1 MKRHLLYII
10 ALLLT
15 VGAQAQ
21 TDDYNPSNPPNPVWP
36 EDGVTALYNVTCEAI
51 PNGAGSFSG
60 AHGNSYAEGRQV
72 SVYAYDHNDCYFQCW
87 KDAEGNTLSDKS
99 SYSFTM
105 PAHNVKIYAIYSY
118 APNNP
123 AQPQMTGNFMLRV
136 KAEPIA
142 AATFNFTDG
151 KVKEGTTQSI
161 YPYINS
167 GFRLVGWYDENNNL
181 VSEKRDLSY
190 LMPSHPS
197 TLTAKFVYEPDAPF
211 NPATNLWDSA
221 AGEMIV
227 DFFDPS
233 SLNYTMRELCK
244 NQSAEFAKVAR
255 LTVDGQMTSYD
266 WYFADN
272 FKNLLYV
279 DLSRVDGITEVPS
292 NIWNG
297 NTNLMEVELPECI
310 TYIGQ
315 RAFNGCTALQY
326 IDCYALVPPTVG
338 TNAFAGIPEGT
349 IMFVPEQVVELYQQA
364 DGWKDF
370 TISPLRS
377 KFCTL
382 EVTAPDAANAEYIEL
397 VNAKSGRTYRYYV
410 RGKEFFSFPN
420 LIRNTTYNIYFK
432 TDKGK
437 VLLKSDLITMDEE
450 LVEVTTE
457 PVPEGVAQI
466 VSLQFVPNTILS
478 ISSEWLDADKN
489 VMTDYPSWMQGPT
502 DLVPDDIVYL
512 HAWIDDP
519 ASLVG
524 YQPLDT
530 LIECKYPFDEVS
542 IRPKYRNVP
551 CLSVQLVDD
560 IKQKAYSAYSATRT
574 FLFADHDPF
583 VKKYGNA
590 EMMAL
595 DGKGSYDNIGV
606 EGRIEF
612 VVSGY
617 NAVTI
622 NIDPD
627 VLLHLY
633 NNPADID
640 KLGNLAP
647 DVKKVSTFE
656 EDGKSYLLLTASIT
670 PATAVAEIPV
680 ETTFFNTVDAG
691 EELLPDEGLKVNIPF
706 TYDIVNTTTGQA
718 LNTFTADNGVI
729 KIMSGATAGDELSIT
744 AQLPADYSQLYYLDQ
759 PQQTL
764 KVSRDNTPSLN
775 LVVRERPT
783 IHARFLV
790 TDNAEV
796 VSYLYDSKGNLV
808 PEAKKGV
815 DYHMFDPKD
824 LIINTDNEVEL
835 TSEDPNAFRF
845 HVLPGTYT
853 LITMGYSNYFSRIA
867 DLSQFGSL
875 GLQEGVDYVKNTI
888 VVEPS
893 RNVEVRNV
901 VVPFFDETKFYYT
914 GSSTAFNVN
923 RPNTTVGNYLTFS
936 AHIDFRDDVKDR
948 VKDVQLHIPDN
959 PALQFVEGSL
969 MQGGKLIDEEHADM
983 ISHADGKTT
992 VLLGDD
998 YVNITKLIKYCV
1010 IPTEYGN
1017 YNINP
1022 YITFQLDDETI
1033 TQPIGTASFTANAL
1047 TIWAPALVSTNMI
1060 HIDGNAPRNSRV
1072 EVYDNGFWIGETTS
1086 NSAGYWSLDTWL
1098 YVPYNM
1104 SMHSLYGKVYTS
1116 DEQTY
1121 TTEYRF
1127 VEYNEDAIQAKTVDM
1142 TFFNPLVNR
1151 TIDVLFDLERSKA
1164 SVNSYSFASGV
1175 EFVFT
1180 ADLTNNSPDKV
1191 LGCDIRVF
1199 TNNHEWITLPAQYIP
1214 NLDRWVAHSKFTGE
1228 TMPIGVRVEVESEA
1242 SPKIDLDYL
1251 QKLQPQVVINAKPRN
1266 DQLADAP
1273 ARDARPLAAD
1283 AQPVSFDI
1291 SRGDGSVWTYF
1302 CAAPSSI
1309 DLSAYRADTV
1319 AMPTTGTDSIYIY
1332 YKADDSFVVVG
1343 DMADALWGMNLKS
1356 AAPGVKSRI
1365 SQQRIEMFSMNGLKA
1380 VIARLNELLNIMA
1393 AETPVVD
1400 QRWLVAIYQNTLNQ
1414 LGMYQGQESD
1424 YAKQEVERCEKL
1436 LDIYQKLIV
1445 NWDNLAEIVR
1455 EGNQLLSYANYGIRD
1470 ENDWQQFCDRIL
1482 PCDGLDD
1489 PQARALAWLS
1499 ERQMRIHGWRY
1510 IAAFDL
1516 VTSALEAAT
1525 QTYRYWNKEDQMLLY
1540 SQLADNIDQIC
1551 LAANYITHFATN
1563 LFLQNKAES
1572 RIYLRHAMR
1581 EKNSYVNCNYDF
1593 SETIEAKWD
1602 FSLPYPVVE
1611 PIIDPSGYVYEGVSS
1626 NRLEGVT
1633 ATAFYKHRY
1642 EDMYG
1647 DLKEDIVKWDAEN
1660 YGQENPLITDE
1671 QGEYGWDVP
1680 SGTWQVKFEKEGYET
1695 TYSDWLPVPP
1705 PQLDVNIG
1713 MKQVSQPYVVK
1724 ARAFEKTGSI
1734 DGGVEITFDKYMDP
1748 STLTT
1753 DNIYIKGV
1761 KGGSETFIDPLTI
1774 TFPTLETAIEG
1785 SDRQYTTKVYV
1796 ATDQLSLYDE
1806 AYIIVGNRVESYA
1819 GIPMASTFQQK
1830 IEVEKRLES
1839 IATDETLNIAYT
1851 DATTVRIAALPTEAA
1866 AGRKVRVSTQSAKI
1880 ANIGTDSLQTVT
1892 LTLDSDGQAEF
1903 TLNGALY
1910 GTTALDFEV
1919 IDEDITALTAVS
1931 VVDAAMLEEVK
1942 EPIASRISGTA
1953 VFRGQTVTLACE
1965 TEGAQIYYTTDG
1977 TCPCES
1983 PTRRLYT
1990 GPIAINDAMELNIM
2004 AVGVN
2009 GTESTVHKYNYSIR
2023 QAHVGLNLAEGWNWV
2038 SHDMAAPLPVED
2050 IKSLVYKVQTQT
2062 EEVINDPVV
2071 GFTGNITEILASQA
2085 VKIQTTAAG
2094 QKVLSGEQFNPQA
2107 NIISLAKGWNWIG
2120 YPLDLTLTLADAF
2133 RHLAVE
2139 EGDVVTNLEGGFAQY
2154 TDGSWTGTLT
2164 NLTPGQGYLYKAA
2177 SAKQFVYNDQP
2188 TESAGTKPR
2197 FVPVNSQLSILN
2209 CQLSLNP
2216 HRYPSLMAITAT
2228 LDADDADRY
2237 IVAVFDADM
2246 AGLRGVAQPIDGRL
2260 YISAHGEKAE
2270 PLRFVAIDRET
2281 GDVLPLAETI
2291 DFSADV
2297 LGSAKAPY
2305 VLHLGD
2311 ATAIHAIDGLTPA
2324 LSEGEGAIYNI
2335 AGQRVADSYR
2345 GIVIKNGKKVLNK

>member
-1 MKRHLLYII
+1 MGLVISLC
-10 ALLLT
+10 
-15 VGAQAQ
+15 AQAQ
-21 TDDYNPSNPPNPVWP
+21 TDGYNPNNPPDPEWP
-36 EDGVTALYNVTCEAI
+36 EDDGTTMYTVSCEAI
-51 PNGAGSFSG
+51 PDGAGQFSSYGNRDYKAG
-60 AHGNSYAEGRQV
+60 ASV
-72 SVYAYDHNDCYFQCW
+72 SVYAYDHDGCYFQCW
-87 KDAEGNTLSDKS
+87 KDTEGNTLTNER
-99 SYSFTM
+99 SYQFVM
-105 PAHNVKIYAIYSY
+105 PAKNVKLYAIYSY
-118 APNNP
+118 QPDSP
-123 AQPQMTGNFMLRV
+123 ADPVMSAKYMLTV
-136 KAEPIA
+136 NCEPEV
-142 AATFNFTDG
+142 AATFNFQSHRVT
-151 KVKEGTTQSI
+151 EGTTENI
-161 YPYINS
+161 YAYPNS
-167 GFRLVGWYDENNNL
+167 GFVFKHWKDSDGNIIGDNSR
-181 VSEKRDLSY
+181 LSY
-190 LMPSHPS
+190 LMPSHVE
-197 TLTAKFVYEPDAPF
+197 TLTAVFEY
-211 NPATNLWDSA
+211 NPTVPAHPGTNLWDAQS
-221 AGEMIV
+221 GEMIV
-227 DFFDPS
+227 DFFGVNYLS
-233 SLNYTMRELCK
+233 STMRSLCGNNSGEYDK
-244 NQSAEFAKVAR
+244 AIR
-255 LTVDGQMTSYD
+255 LTVDGKMNYSDWGFTSY
-266 WYFADN
+266 
-272 FKNLLYV
+272 FKKFMYI
-279 DLSRVDGITEVPS
+279 DLSRVDGVSYVPS
-292 NIWNG
+292 YTWQN
-297 NTNLMEVELPECI
+297 NTELVEIELPECI
-310 TYIGQ
+310 TSIE
-315 RAFNGCTALQY
+315 REAFSGCTALQY
-326 IDCYALVPPTVG
+326 IDCYALVPPTLG
-338 TNAFAGIPEGT
+338 YNALKDVPEGM
-349 IMFVPEQVVELYQQA
+349 IVFVPEQVVELYQKA

-370 TISPLRS
+370 TITPLRS

-410 RGKEFFSFPN
+410 RDKEFFSFPN

-450 LVEVTTE
+450 VVKVTTE
-457 PVPEGVAQI
+457 SVPEGTTQVA
-466 VSLQFVPNTILS
+466 SLQFVPNTTLT
-478 ISSEWLDADKN
+478 ISSQWLDADKN
-489 VMTDYPSWMQGPT
+489 VMTEFPSWADGPT
-502 DLVPDDIVYL
+502 DLVSGDVVYL

-519 ASLVG
+519 ASLVE

-530 LIECKYPFDEVS
+530 LIECKYPFDVVY

-583 VKKYGNA
+583 VRKYDNS

-606 EGRIEF
+606 EGHMEF

-627 VLLHLY
+627 VLLYLY

-647 DVKKVSTFE
+647 DAKKVSTFE
-656 EDGKSYLLLTASIT
+656 EDGKSYLLLTVSIT

-680 ETTFFNTVDAG
+680 ETTFFNTVNAG
-691 EELLPDEGLKVNIPF
+691 EELPKEGVKVNIPF
-706 TYDIVNTTTGQA
+706 TYDIVNTATGQS

-729 KIMSGATAGDELSIT
+729 KIMSGANVGDKLNVT
-744 AQLPADYSQLYYLDQ
+744 VQLPADYSLLYYLEQ
-759 PQQTL
+759 SSQTL
-764 KVSRDNTPSLN
+764 KLSRENTPTLN
-775 LVVRERPT
+775 LVMRERPT

-808 PEAKKGV
+808 PESKKGV
-815 DYHMFDPKD
+815 DYNMFDPKD
-824 LIINTDNEVEL
+824 LVINGNNEVVL

-853 LITMGYSNYFSRIA
+853 LITMGYSSYFSRIA
-867 DLSQFGSL
+867 DLSQLDNL
-875 GLQEGVDYVKNTI
+875 GLQEGVDYVRNNI

-893 RNVEVRNV
+893 RNVEIRNV

-914 GSSTAFNVN
+914 GSNTAFNVN

-936 AHIDFRDDVKDR
+936 ARLDFRDDVKDR
-948 VKDVQLHIPDN
+948 VKNVQLHIPDN

-969 MQGGKLIDEEHADM
+969 MQGGKLIDEEQTGM
-983 ISHADGKTT
+983 IRHEGGKTT

-998 YVNITKLIKYCV
+998 YVDITKLIKYCV
-1010 IPTEYGN
+1010 IPTDYGN
-1017 YNINP
+1017 YNVNP

-1047 TIWAPALVSTNMI
+1047 TIWAPALVSTSMV
-1060 HIDGNAPRNSRV
+1060 HVDGNAPRNSRV
-1072 EVYDNGFWIGETTS
+1072 ELYDNGWWIGETTS

-1098 YVPYNM
+1098 YAPYNL
-1104 SMHSLYGKVYTS
+1104 SMHSLYGKVYTP

-1142 TFFNPLVNR
+1142 TFFNPLVSR
-1151 TIDVLFDLERSKA
+1151 TVDVLFDLERSKA
-1164 SVNSYSFASGV
+1164 SVNSYSFAPGV

-1191 LGCDIRVF
+1191 ISCDIRVF

-1214 NLDRWVAHSKFTGE
+1214 NLDRWVAHSKFTLG

-1242 SPKIDLDYL
+1242 SPMLDLDYL
-1251 QKLQPQVVINAKPRN
+1251 KTLQPQRIVNAKPRN
-1266 DQLADAP
+1266 GQFADAL
-1273 ARDARPLAAD
+1273 ARDAQPLAIGV
-1283 AQPVSFDI
+1283 QPVSFDI
-1291 SRGDGSVWTYF
+1291 NREDGSVWTYF
-1302 CAAPSSI
+1302 CADPSTV
-1309 DLSAYRADTV
+1309 DLSAYKADTV

-1332 YKADDSFVVVG
+1332 YKDDDSFVVVG
-1343 DMADALWGMNLKS
+1343 DMSDALWGMNLKS
-1356 AAPGVKSRI
+1356 AASGVKSRI
-1365 SQQRIEMFSMNGLKA
+1365 SQQRIEMFSMDRLKA

-1393 AETPVVD
+1393 SETPVVD
-1400 QRWLVAIYQNTLNQ
+1400 QRWLVAIYQNVLNYI
-1414 LGMYQGQESD
+1414 GMYQGQESD
-1424 YAKQEVERCEKL
+1424 YAKQQVEYYEKL

-1445 NWDNLAEIVR
+1445 NWDNLAAIVR

-1482 PCDGLDD
+1482 PCNGLDD

-1499 ERQMRIHGWRY
+1499 ERQTRIHGLRY

-1516 VTSALEAAT
+1516 VNKALEVAI
-1525 QTYRYWNKEDQMLLY
+1525 QTYRYWNKEDYMQFY
-1540 SQLADNIDQIC
+1540 VELADNIDDIC

-1572 RIYLRHAMR
+1572 RINLRHAMR
-1581 EKNSYVNCNYDF
+1581 EKNSYINCNYDF
-1593 SETIEAKWD
+1593 TETIEAKWD
-1602 FSLPYPVVE
+1602 YSLPYPVVE

-1633 ATAFYKHRY
+1633 ATAYYKHRY

-1680 SGTWQVKFEKEGYET
+1680 SGTWQVQFEKEGYET

-1761 KGGSETFIDPLTI
+1761 KDAVESFIDDLTI

-1785 SDRQYTTKVYV
+1785 SDRQYTTKVYA
-1796 ATDQLSLYDE
+1796 ATDQLNLYDE

-1839 IATDETLNIAYT
+1839 IAADETLNIAYT
-1851 DATTVRIAALPTEAA
+1851 EATTVRIAALPTEAA

-1983 PTRRLYT
+1983 STRRLYT
-1990 GPIAINDAMELNIM
+1990 GPIVINDAMELNIM

-2071 GFTGNITEILASQA
+2071 GFTGNITEILASEA

-2094 QKVLSGEQFNPQA
+2094 QKVFSGEQFNPQA
-2107 NIISLAKGWNWIG
+2107 NVISMAKGWNWIG
-2120 YPLDLTLTLADAF
+2120 YPLDVTLTLADAF
-2133 RHLAVE
+2133 RHLTVE
-2139 EGDVVTNLEGGFAQY
+2139 EGDVVTSLEGGFAQY
-2154 TDGSWTGTLT
+2154 TDGSWTGRLT
-2164 NLTPGQGYLYKAA
+2164 SLTPGQGYLYKAT

-2188 TESAGTKPR
+2188 SESTGTKPR
-2197 FVPVNSQLSILN
+2197 FAPVNSQLSVLN
-2209 CQLSLNP
+2209 CQLNMNP

-2228 LDADDADRY
+2228 LDADDAEGY
-2237 IVAVFDADM
+2237 TVAVFDADM
-2246 AGLRGVAQPIDGRL
+2246 VELRGVAQAIDGLL

-2270 PLRFVAIDRET
+2270 PLRFVAINRET
-2281 GDVLPLAETI
+2281 GDMLSIAETI
-2291 DFSADV
+2291 DFRADV
-2297 LGSAKAPY
+2297 LGSVKAPY

-2311 ATAIHAIDGLTPA
+2311 ATDIRSIEDLTPV
-2324 LSEGEGAIYNI
+2324 LSEGEESIYNV